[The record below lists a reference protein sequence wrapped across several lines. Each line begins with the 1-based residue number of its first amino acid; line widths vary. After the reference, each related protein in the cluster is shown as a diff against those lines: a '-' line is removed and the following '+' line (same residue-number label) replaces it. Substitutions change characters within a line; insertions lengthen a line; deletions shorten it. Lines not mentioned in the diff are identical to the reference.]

1 MPRKHIIK
9 VTVPIPPEVAP
20 GDVVATLQTFEPL
33 LDSHDYVVEYS
44 PKEGRISDKD
54 LAVIARDPFFAKER
68 DDLPSQNIPLEEE
81 QRWWLCDV
89 WEDVYWVPFIVPY
102 FSRLKRYLAVGYK
115 TDSGIRFRQSVSG
128 GVVTRGTFTVVSRE
142 TGQPYVRSWPT
153 GSVDGESWDGET
165 ERGSIASNE
174 EEAEMGENT
183 IAGTGVYQHAHC
195 RRTQKGW
202 EAQDDTD
209 AETEP
214 SWDIVCACEI
224 DVPLILVISQVL
236 RRDENRALC
245 EQLCKAIITATILA
259 YR

>member
-1 MPRKHIIK
+1 MPKKHIIE

-33 LDSHDYVVEYS
+33 LDNHDYVVDYW

-54 LAVIARDPFFAKER
+54 LAVIKGDPFFVNER

-81 QRWWLCDV
+81 PHWWICDV
-89 WEDVYWVPFIVPY
+89 WEDVYWIPFIVPY
-102 FSRLKRYLAVGYK
+102 FSRLKRYLAIGYK
-115 TDSGIRFRQSVSG
+115 TDSGIRFRQRVSG

-142 TGQPYVRSWPT
+142 TGRPYTRRDP
-153 GSVDGESWDGET
+153 WDGDT
-165 ERGSIASNE
+165 EKESIASSDDRT
-174 EEAEMGENT
+174 EMREDT
-183 IAGTGVYQHAHC
+183 TAGSTEIYQHARC
-195 RRTQKGW
+195 RKTGKDW

-224 DVPLILVISQVL
+224 DAPFILVLHQIL
-236 RRDENRALC
+236 GREENRALC
-245 EQLCKAIITATILA
+245 ERLCQAIITATRLA